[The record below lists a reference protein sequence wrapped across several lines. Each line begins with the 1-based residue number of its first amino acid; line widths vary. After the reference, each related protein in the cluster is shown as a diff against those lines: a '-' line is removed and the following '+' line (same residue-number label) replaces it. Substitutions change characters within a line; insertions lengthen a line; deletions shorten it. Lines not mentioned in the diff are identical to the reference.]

1 MFSIQSKWRYLI
13 MFLGIQLVVMALL
26 SREGYQKR
34 VTYFI
39 RIFRKPDGGALSGR
53 NHTTPTISGGD
64 VYANLSHLPKAH
76 GHRDDMPYCPK
87 TSPLIGGPIHV
98 SFPSRLSLAEVERKN
113 PLVVRGGRYR
123 PPDCV
128 ARHRTAIIIPH
139 RHREHHL
146 KFLLYY
152 LHPFLQRQQLTYGI
166 YVIHQA
172 GNYTFNRAKLMNAG
186 FREAMKEEDWDC
198 LFFHDVDLIPED
210 DRNTYVCDSNP
221 KHAAIAMDKFGY
233 KLPYKMYFGGVS
245 ALTPLHYLKMNGFP
259 NNYWGW
265 GGEDD
270 DIGVRVSLAGMY
282 ITRPSLKVGRY
293 KMIKHKLDKGNDVNP
308 KRTRDGRAD
317 HRSYSHTDLRLR
329 LQRPHLRL
337 LQLPRGTAYNPKQ
350 GLRDWPAE
358 PGSPAGIGDSSRLEL
373 IGGRSQGR
381 AHSNH
386 SMISELTSCYASL
399 LSASSFTSLQ
409 PQRVF
414 LLEAR
419 GSQASHFLK
428 FKTVFK
434 AIDPRSVSTL
444 AVLL

>member
-1 MFSIQSKWRYLI
+1 MLSIQSKWRYLF

-39 RIFRKPDGGALSGR
+39 RIFRKPDATGR
-53 NHTTPTISGGD
+53 NHTTPVVVGGD
-64 VYANLSHLPKAH
+64 VYANLSQLSRAR
-76 GHRDDMPYCPK
+76 GHEDGMAYCPR

-98 SFPSRLSLAEVERKN
+98 SFPSGLTLREVEKKN

-123 PPDCV
+123 PPDCL

-152 LHPFLQRQQLTYGI
+152 LHPFLQRQQLHYGI

-172 GNYTFNRAKLMNAG
+172 GNYTFNRAKLMNVG
-186 FREAMKEEDWDC
+186 FQEAMKEEDWDC

-210 DRNTYVCDSNP
+210 DRNTYICDGNP

-270 DIGVRVSLAGMY
+270 DIGARVSLAGMY

-293 KMIKHKLDKGNDVNP
+293 KMIKHVLDKGNDRNP
-308 KRTRDGRAD
+308 KRFNMLAKTRQTWKLDGMNTAEFEIISR
-317 HRSYSHTDLRLR
+317 
-329 LQRPHLRL
+329 QHLPL
-337 LQLPRGTAYNPKQ
+337 YTNITVNIGTEAGLHPPPQPPPKDAGKPANRQ
-350 GLRDWPAE
+350 SNVPAE
-358 PGSPAGIGDSSRLEL
+358 MAAKEK
-373 IGGRSQGR
+373 Q
-381 AHSNH
+381 
-386 SMISELTSCYASL
+386 
-399 LSASSFTSLQ
+399 Q
-409 PQRVF
+409 Q
-414 LLEAR
+414 
-419 GSQASHFLK
+419 
-428 FKTVFK
+428 
-434 AIDPRSVSTL
+434 
-444 AVLL
+444 